1 VKAAALELGLLV
13 TDQVEAVVDSGA
25 EIGVVVAFGRLI
37 RPNVLSAVPMVNVH
51 FSMLPRWRGAAP
63 VERAILAGDRSTGV
77 CVMALDE
84 GLDTG
89 PLYRCEEVEI
99 GPDETVDELRTRLE
113 RVGTPIL
120 LDLLRSGLGD
130 PVAQR
135 GEPTH
140 AAKVEPGEYYLDWSR
155 PAVELH
161 RVVRLGRAW
170 TTFRGHR
177 LQVRRARLASVD
189 DIDGGPVP
197 AGRIDPRSLTVATGE
212 GFLELVEVQPEG
224 RATQPATVWR
234 NGARLEADDRL
245 GS

>member
-1 VKAAALELGLLV
+1 
-13 TDQVEAVVDSGA
+13 
-25 EIGVVVAFGRLI
+25 
-37 RPNVLSAVPMVNVH
+37 
-51 FSMLPRWRGAAP
+51 
-63 VERAILAGDRSTGV
+63 
-77 CVMALDE
+77 MALDE